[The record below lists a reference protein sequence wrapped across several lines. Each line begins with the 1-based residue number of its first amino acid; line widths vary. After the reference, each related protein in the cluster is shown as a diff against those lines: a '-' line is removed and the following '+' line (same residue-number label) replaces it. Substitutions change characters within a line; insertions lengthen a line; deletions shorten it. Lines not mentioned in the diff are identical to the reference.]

1 MCPAARHCGHLF
13 FGPQLAGGNNWC
25 RCCGL
30 TLLASLQSLPRRS
43 FSRNHRS
50 TSTSVTYLANCSVG
64 TPRIFLAISRQVGG
78 PLIHYCCP
86 ADGPHVDDRLLCQGS
101 PRQLV
106 EEDSDDSSRSWL
118 SRPQS
123 STSTLRGRGRCI
135 GDRLGLAGETGC
147 TIERVTTSDCIG
159 TTSTPRSRSSRR
171 TCSSDAIGC
180 QETCS

>member
-13 FGPQLAGGNNWC
+13 FGPQLAGGHNWC

-50 TSTSVTYLANCSVG
+50 TSTSVTCLANCSVG

-106 EEDSDDSSRSWL
+106 
-118 SRPQS
+118 
-123 STSTLRGRGRCI
+123 GRGFR
-135 GDRLGLAGETGC
+135 RLFE
-147 TIERVTTSDCIG
+147 IMVVTTSIIDEHTKRQRPMHRG
-159 TTSTPRSRSSRR
+159 SSR
-171 TCSSDAIGC
+171 TCRGNRLHDREGDHFRLYRDYVHSTKPVFTKDLF
-180 QETCS
+180 